1 MIPCRPNQ
9 QPQANAAAPR
19 AVSGQH
25 SSPSSP
31 SSGAA
36 RASAGE
42 ALFWCLLGEKIC
54 DEMCEVI
61 CEVLNDDVDA
71 DDADD
76 AARGAGALTASA
88 ASTLKGRR
96 AEGAAAPVADADAD
110 AERPCELPHV
120 ASAASPW
127 VAACADLLEAA
138 KDLTNMRGLRKS
150 LTSCGFRCGPEQ
162 GRSGDYYAITVP
174 PDFPCYYDLVGK
186 EYAAR
191 DYVFGLATL
200 RKYLDGALALA
211 GTGGAYRT
219 DAEYKRDR
227 SIVGPS
233 LGPRDARGC
242 FPCPAGCPLVPVSNS
257 TLRTRS
263 HRWIPSS
270 GASMASGMA
279 RINWTSSPLFHRH
292 RERE

>member
-42 ALFWCLLGEKIC
+42 ALFWCLLGEEIC
-54 DEMCEVI
+54 DEICDVL

-71 DDADD
+71 DDSDD

-88 ASTLKGRR
+88 ASTLKRR
-96 AEGAAAPVADADAD
+96 REEDADARVAVADAD
-110 AERPCELPHV
+110 AERPRELPHV

-174 PDFPCYYDLVGK
+174 PDFPCYYDIVGK

>member
-1 MIPCRPNQ
+1 MNMNAMMMQ
-9 QPQANAAAPR
+9 QPQQQQQQPLLMAAPTDGPQLPRR
-19 AVSGQH
+19 ATAMPVKE
-25 SSPSSP
+25 PEP
-31 SSGAA
+31 VVVPAKPEEKYVK
-36 RASAGE
+36 R
-42 ALFWCLLGEKIC
+42 CLYLEPATIF
-54 DEMCEVI
+54 I
-61 CEVLNDDVDA
+61 DA
-71 DDADD
+71 DDVDD

-96 AEGAAAPVADADAD
+96 AEDAAAPVDADPPP
-110 AERPCELPHV
+110 RELPHV

-174 PDFPCYYDLVGK
+174 PDFPCYYDIVGK

-211 GTGGAYRT
+211 GTGGAFRT
-219 DAEYKRDR
+219 DAEYKHDR
-227 SIVGPS
+227 STRS
-233 LGPRDARGC
+233 TRGC
-242 FPCPAGCPLVPVSNS
+242 FRCPAGCARTFTYAPAAIQHGRFCRAGGARPPRAAAPVPSC
-257 TLRTRS
+257 
-263 HRWIPSS
+263 SS
-270 GASMASGMA
+270 AKSAG
-279 RINWTSSPLFHRH
+279 
-292 RERE
+292 